1 MEARHGRGRALPRDQ
16 ESRNKQD
23 LQDKGIGR
31 ATKAKSP
38 RSPTDENTDSRE
50 RCRMMMMMMMMMMMI
65 MLVNMRWVQVSQ
77 KKLLTKLWWSPKI
90 PRTKIEFCGATF
102 SHGLGSAWS
111 HLVSARNDQKR
122 ISRDGIFQVWERWQ
136 KQGVSVSCDSGGA
149 PWLQH
154 VTICC
159 DTPKEPFWWE
169 DSGKF
174 LGPSF
179 GCFFYYLMI
188 RPFHLK

>member
-50 RCRMMMMMMMMMMMI
+50 RCRMMMMMMMMI
-65 MLVNMRWVQVSQ
+65 MLVNMSWVQGVS
-77 KKLLTKLWWSPKI
+77 KKLLMKLWWSPKI
-90 PRTKIEFCGATF
+90 PRSKLSFVGPHFLMDKT
-102 SHGLGSAWS
+102 W
-111 HLVSARNDQKR
+111 KR
-122 ISRDGIFQVWERWQ
+122 LIPLSLSKKQPKTISRDGLFQVWERLP
-136 KQGVSVSCDSGGA
+136 KQGVSVSCDSAGA

-188 RPFHLK
+188 WPFHLK